1 MNAFHLMLAAG
12 SVLVLAL
19 ALVSRPLARSPLV
32 APLVALAAGVLL
44 GPHVAGV
51 MTPGSWPIDTAAFF
65 EEATRITLAVGL
77 VGVALRAPPRAL
89 REHVRTLAPLLGL
102 GMPLMWLAAAGCAHW
117 TLGAGWPLALL
128 AGAAASPT
136 DPIVA
141 GSLLSGRFSERRLP
155 ARLREVLSL
164 ESGLNDG
171 LAFPFVLFAA
181 TLMSSEH
188 GLGEWLLNDV
198 LWGVLGGALLGA
210 ALGAL
215 AGELMARARRH
226 EHMQSPSVLVYS
238 IALSLFVVALGT
250 LAGANEVL
258 AAFVAGAAFARRIGE
273 ELLGQLR
280 EVQDA
285 LNALVTTP
293 VFLLLGALLP
303 WSAWG
308 ELGWSALAFVAAVL
322 ALRRLPAL
330 LLLRPLLPAL
340 RARKDILFAGWF
352 GPIGVGALYY
362 AELAQ
367 RELGDP
373 AVWNVVTLLVVGSL
387 LAHGLSA
394 ATLTRR
400 YAAATGQLGGPSA
413 RAGRA

>member
-12 SVLVLAL
+12 SALVLAL

-51 MTPGSWPIDTAAFF
+51 MTPGSWPLDTAAFF

-77 VGVALRAPPRAL
+77 VGVALRVPPGAL
-89 REHVRTLAPLLGL
+89 RQRARTLAPLLGL
-102 GMPLMWLAAAGCAHW
+102 GMPLMWLAAAACAHW
-117 TLGAGWPLALL
+117 MLGVGWPLALL
-128 AGAAASPT
+128 AGGAAAPT

-155 ARLREVLSL
+155 ARLRDVLSL

-181 TLMSSEH
+181 TLMS
-188 GLGEWLLNDV
+188 GGRGFGEWLLNDV
-198 LWGVLGGALLGA
+198 LWGVLGGALVGA
-210 ALGAL
+210 ALGVL
-215 AGELMARARRH
+215 AGGLMTRARHH
-226 EHMQSPSVLVYS
+226 ERMQSPSVLVYS
-238 IALSLFVVALGT
+238 IALSLFVVAFGTLLGT
-250 LAGANEVL
+250 NEVL

-273 ELLGQLR
+273 ELRGQLHD
-280 EVQDA
+280 VQEA

-303 WSAWG
+303 WGAWA
-308 ELGWSALAFVAAVL
+308 ELGWTGLAFVAAVL

-340 RARKDILFAGWF
+340 RAREDILFAGWF

-362 AELAQ
+362 AALAQ
-367 RELGDP
+367 RQLGEESI
-373 AVWNVVTLLVVGSL
+373 WNLVTLLVVGSL

-394 ATLTRR
+394 AALTRR
-400 YAAATGQLGGPSA
+400 YAAATGRLSA
-413 RAGRA
+413 A